1 MDADRIRVGENMRI
15 AYGTCVSCAISYDKW
30 DMRNYFPG
38 SPSLLRFSDG
48 VISAFNKTTEEET
61 NHVRAGFYNCL
72 LG

>member
-61 NHVRAGFYNCL
+61 NHVRAGFYNRL

>member
-1 MDADRIRVGENMRI
+1 MDANRKKIGWREH
-15 AYGTCVSCAISYDKW
+15 AYGTCAISYDKW

-61 NHVRAGFYNCL
+61 NHVRAGFYNRL